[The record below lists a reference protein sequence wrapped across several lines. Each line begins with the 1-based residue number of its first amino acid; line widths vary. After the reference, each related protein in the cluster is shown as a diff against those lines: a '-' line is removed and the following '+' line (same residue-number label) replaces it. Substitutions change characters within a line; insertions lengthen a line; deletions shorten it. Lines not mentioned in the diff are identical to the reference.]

1 MFNNAVSEDIID
13 SKLYVKNLSES
24 IRAIKATP
32 DPAGFSIAADTS
44 EAAILLLDFPEG
56 IIVLFLTQ

>member
-1 MFNNAVSEDIID
+1 MFNTAVSEARID

-24 IRAIKATP
+24 IRAINAMP
-32 DPAGFSIAADTS
+32 EPAGFSIEEDTS
-44 EAAILLLDFPEG
+44 EAAILLLGVFAG